1 MCIRDSRRRVRPLW
15 LACAAFVALFA
26 AAMLAPLATA
36 LVGSFEAPVSGYTL
50 QGWLALWNEPRLA
63 KALANSIGLTVVTQ
77 CIAMTLGIGLA
88 WLIGRTDLPGRR
100 WLEFAF
106 WISFFLPSLAVVQG
120 WTLLLDPH
128 YGLLNTW
135 LMRSFG
141 LSGAPL
147 DIYSWGGIVFA
158 HLATTTV
165 SAKVMMLTPAFQ
177 AMDAR
182 LEEAAVMAGDSRWQA
197 LRRITLPVLR
207 PAIMV
212 AALLGVVYALQSFET
227 ELVLGSPRNID
238 VYSTVIYDLTRS
250 DPIDFAGAFALGN
263 MVVVVTLA
271 FAWVSRRVSSG
282 EGHVTISGHA
292 RTQPVALG
300 RWRWP
305 LGVLVG
311 AFALLLTAIPLLFL
325 VASSLMTRFGFF
337 GLPQVWSTSH
347 WRSVLQDSGFIDALT
362 NTLVLAGGSALLAV
376 ALSILVAYLIVR
388 LRHRAIAVLE
398 LASWIPSSIP
408 GVLFSLAWLWLILR
422 SGVDGLYGSTASLIL
437 VVALAWM
444 TMAVQLVRSQ
454 LLQISPQLEEAA
466 QVAGASH
473 FKMLRTVVVPL
484 CARTLVVVGVMVF
497 VSAIRDVGHVALL
510 TTGNNQ
516 PLSILQLGLLTEGR
530 NEAAAVIGVILAAT
544 AIVAA
549 LIARRLG
556 YSLARH

>member
-1 MCIRDSRRRVRPLW
+1 MSTRSPATLHPTLPARRRVRPLW

-197 LRRITLPVLR
+197 LR
-207 PAIMV
+207 
-212 AALLGVVYALQSFET
+212 
-227 ELVLGSPRNID
+227 
-238 VYSTVIYDLTRS
+238 
-250 DPIDFAGAFALGN
+250 
-263 MVVVVTLA
+263 
-271 FAWVSRRVSSG
+271 
-282 EGHVTISGHA
+282 
-292 RTQPVALG
+292 
-300 RWRWP
+300 
-305 LGVLVG
+305 
-311 AFALLLTAIPLLFL
+311 
-325 VASSLMTRFGFF
+325 
-337 GLPQVWSTSH
+337 
-347 WRSVLQDSGFIDALT
+347 
-362 NTLVLAGGSALLAV
+362 
-376 ALSILVAYLIVR
+376 
-388 LRHRAIAVLE
+388 
-398 LASWIPSSIP
+398 
-408 GVLFSLAWLWLILR
+408 
-422 SGVDGLYGSTASLIL
+422 
-437 VVALAWM
+437 
-444 TMAVQLVRSQ
+444 
-454 LLQISPQLEEAA
+454 
-466 QVAGASH
+466 
-473 FKMLRTVVVPL
+473 
-484 CARTLVVVGVMVF
+484 
-497 VSAIRDVGHVALL
+497 
-510 TTGNNQ
+510 
-516 PLSILQLGLLTEGR
+516 
-530 NEAAAVIGVILAAT
+530 
-544 AIVAA
+544 
-549 LIARRLG
+549 
-556 YSLARH
+556 